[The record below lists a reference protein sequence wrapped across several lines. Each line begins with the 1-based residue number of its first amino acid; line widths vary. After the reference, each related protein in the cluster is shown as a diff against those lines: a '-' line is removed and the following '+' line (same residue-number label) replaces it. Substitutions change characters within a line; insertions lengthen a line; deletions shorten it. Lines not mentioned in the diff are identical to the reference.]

1 MADLDPA
8 LVEKV
13 ARAICLEDGQDP
25 DAMDAAIVCDID
37 SNPLPTWQAYEDK
50 SRAALLSLPIPA
62 AALNALAR
70 GEATV
75 VSRTAFT
82 QAGNVL
88 FNLKQRM
95 PGSKLQEPD
104 LRSMAE
110 VSALLDASPYAAKE

>member
-1 MADLDPA
+1 MAEELDA
-8 LVEKV
+8 GLVETV
-13 ARAICLEDGQDP
+13 ARRIRQS
-25 DAMDAAIVCDID
+25 DAVRD
-37 SNPLPTWQAYEDK
+37 TEYEPIIADVYRRNA
-50 SRAALLSLPIPA
+50 RAALAATGIPA

-75 VSRTAFT
+75 VSRTAVT

-110 VSALLDASPYAAKE
+110 VSALLDASTYAAKE